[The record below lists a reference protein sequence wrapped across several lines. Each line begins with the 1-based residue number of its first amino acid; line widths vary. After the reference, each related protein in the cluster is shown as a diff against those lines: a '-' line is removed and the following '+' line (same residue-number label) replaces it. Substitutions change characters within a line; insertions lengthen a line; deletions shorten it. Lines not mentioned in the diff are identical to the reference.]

1 MKYEAAVGKTLPV
14 PFNISVNLTFLLTV
28 IVHNL
33 LNRHKKGLDILIIF
47 NLSRKDFIVLG
58 IL

>member
-1 MKYEAAVGKTLPV
+1 MKYKAAVGKPLPV
-14 PFNISVNLTFLLTV
+14 PFNISVHLTFLLTV

-47 NLSRKDFIVLG
+47 NLPRKDFIVLE